1 MEWNG
6 LLGFPLKARCVL
18 MCDLLLCRQMQ
29 RHRIASITKCFCF
42 AYNRCALHYQG
53 PLGHATSWH
62 QIKQSIQSCKPGST
76 NDPQGL

>member
-42 AYNRCALHYQG
+42 AYNRCALSEAFGACHVMASDKTINTKLQAW
-53 PLGHATSWH
+53 L
-62 QIKQSIQSCKPGST
+62 
-76 NDPQGL
+76 N